1 MAIKTFQYR
10 IYPTRS
16 QERQFALY
24 LDATRNLYN
33 MCLAERKLMWAH
45 HQQRVSKTEQLR
57 QVKHYKRTFPQVKAV
72 HSHALQIAVND
83 LDKAFQAFFRRI
95 KAGETPGYPRF
106 KSYKRWHSFGFKE
119 YGNGFKV
126 DGRRLQLSGIG
137 RVRVRWHR
145 PYAGQIK
152 TCRIVRKAD
161 GWYVSLA
168 CEVPDP
174 QPLPVTGQ
182 AVGIDVGLAHL
193 LTTSDGEHTENPRW
207 YREAQGKLRLKQRE
221 LARSKKGSQNRRKRV
236 NEVQRLHLKV
246 ERQRKDAIDKIV
258 DYLVKKYDLIAIEDL
273 KPTNMVRNKH
283 LSKSILDAGWGYFRE
298 RLNIKA
304 VDAGCTVVAVNP
316 ACTSQTCSACG
327 CVNRENR
334 PDQATFCCV
343 ECGHS
348 DHADVNAA
356 KNILHL
362 ALNGRDTSVLLNVA
376 H

>member
-10 IYPTRS
+10 IYLTRS
-16 QERQFALY
+16 QERQCVLY

-33 MCLAERKLMWAH
+33 MCLSERKLMWEH

-57 QVKHYKRTFPQVKAV
+57 QVKHYKCTFLYAKSV
-72 HSHALQIAVND
+72 HSHALQIAVSD
-83 LDKAFQAFFRRI
+83 LDKAFQAFFRRM
-95 KAGETPGYPRF
+95 KSGETPGYPRF
-106 KSYKRWHSFGFKE
+106 KSYKRWDSFGFKE
-119 YGNGFKV
+119 YGNGFKL

-145 PYAGQIK
+145 SYEGQIK

-161 GWYVSLA
+161 GWYVSFA

-174 QPLPVTGQ
+174 QPLPETGK

-221 LARSKKGSQNRRKRV
+221 LARAKIGSKNRRKRV
-236 NEVQRLHLKV
+236 NEVERLHLKV
-246 ERQRKDAIDKIV
+246 KRQRKDYIDKIV
-258 DYLVKKYDLIAIEDL
+258 NHLVKQYDLIAIEDL

-304 VDAGCTVVAVNP
+304 VDAGCAVVAVNP
-316 ACTSQTCSACG
+316 AYTSQTCSACG

-343 ECGHS
+343 ECEYE
-348 DHADVNAA
+348 DNADVNAA
-356 KNILHL
+356 KNILNL